1 VARGNGTK
9 NSKPSALECFLLSPR
24 RWISPGGQLSEA
36 QCGFVRVG
44 GVEYWYNLQ
53 LSTMV
58 GDTVR
63 FEEPDYFLGR
73 EE

>member
-1 VARGNGTK
+1 
-9 NSKPSALECFLLSPR
+9 LSPR

-44 GVEYWYNLQ
+44 GEDYRNNLQ